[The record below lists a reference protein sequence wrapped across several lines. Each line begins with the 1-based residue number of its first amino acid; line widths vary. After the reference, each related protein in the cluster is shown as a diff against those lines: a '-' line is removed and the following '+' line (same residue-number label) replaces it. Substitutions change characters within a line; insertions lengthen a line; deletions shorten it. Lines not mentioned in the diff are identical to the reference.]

1 MIKNELLT
9 SKVTEGSGTNG
20 SNIMDI
26 AIEEEED
33 DKCNECFDELFDD
46 EVLDLRRK
54 KQEVSMEQT
63 KKRKFMVVY
72 HHGKLN
78 VLPYNY
84 YFPPMTCSPL
94 IVNCLPGSLYNNVPL
109 LWNFSSK
116 KVTHINNG
124 VRMWNIMKGF
134 MYEVNRLAIDK
145 VCCKSKIKDW
155 GYMSSINV

>member
-1 MIKNELLT
+1 MKKIKFT
-9 SKVTEGSGTNG
+9 VG
-20 SNIMDI
+20 
-26 AIEEEED
+26 
-33 DKCNECFDELFDD
+33 
-46 EVLDLRRK
+46 
-54 KQEVSMEQT
+54 
-63 KKRKFMVVY
+63 Y

-155 GYMSSINV
+155 GYMSSINVWGNMQNGHKINWYPGGIFSPLYNFFNTTIIEAST